1 MSGTGKSTALAEL
14 RRRGFEVVNTDEP
27 GWTKWCAEDG
37 GYVRR
42 EDDVAELLAATAGC
56 RLTQLSAIAV
66 HPDRDQQARGSGTA
80 LSFVPVA
87 RWERTR
93 RRGR

>member
-37 GYVRR
+37 GYVWR

-56 RLTQLSAIAV
+56 RLTQLSEIAV
-66 HPDRDQQARGSGTA
+66 HPIEISKPRGSGTCIVIRA
-80 LSFVPVA
+80 GGSLGKNSA
-87 RWERTR
+87 
-93 RRGR
+93 